1 MSYVLSLDIG
11 TTNIKGILFDKHGNI
26 HAQARRRPNYIMEFP
41 GQVEQDPTE
50 IWQMS
55 KEVIEEVINS
65 NNLKASDIN
74 SLAICTQ
81 RASFLFWD
89 KKTGEIY
96 SNIITWQ
103 DKRAA
108 TYGEKLTKKFFFR
121 ILRTI
126 GKIAR
131 LFGSTRMLVAS
142 QLRFPTDYAS
152 LRTSF
157 FLENNKDL
165 KKKINASEN
174 TIVWGQIDSWILWN
188 LTDRKIHATD
198 FSNAS
203 ASAMLD
209 PFKVKWNSPILKAI
223 DISTNYLPEIKETN
237 DDFGSTNLFGD
248 GNIPIR
254 CVIADQQ
261 ASLFGQGCFKS
272 GDMKITNGTGSFVD
286 INTGDKPYASKR
298 RLYPLIAWK
307 IDGELTYMLEGFSHN
322 SGNII
327 DWIKEELNLIKNPA
341 ETEKMAFSVEST
353 EGVYFL
359 PTFTSG
365 ISYPYWDSTA
375 RGNLFGVR
383 LTTKKEHIIRAIL
396 EGICFRIKDFVEGI
410 IKDTKINVEKIK
422 VDGGVSQNKFVLQF
436 LSDILGKEIVH
447 SKNIETTALGA
458 AFIAGLATG
467 FWKSRQEIIEIIKS
481 NNIYT
486 PSMNRDTRNKKYKY
500 WKDIIN
506 RSLNYRNI

>member
-1 MSYVLSLDIG
+1 MSFILSLDIG
-11 TTNIKGILFDKHGNI
+11 TTNIKGILFDKEGNI
-26 HAQARRRPNYIMEFP
+26 RAQSKRRPHYIMEQL
-41 GQVEQDPTE
+41 GQVEQDPRE

-89 KKTGEIY
+89 KHTGELY

-108 TYGEKLTKKFFFR
+108 RYGQKTTKRFFFR
-121 ILRTI
+121 ALRAI
-126 GKIAR
+126 GKIVR
-131 LFGSTRMLVAS
+131 LFGSTRMLVTS

-152 LRTSF
+152 IRTAY
-157 FLENNKDL
+157 FLDKNQDL
-165 KKKINASEN
+165 KLKVKNPQTSIA
-174 TIVWGQIDSWILWN
+174 WGQIDSWILWN
-188 LTDRKIHATD
+188 LTGGSSHATD
-198 FSNAS
+198 LSNAS

-209 PFKVKWNSPILKAI
+209 PFKVKWNTPILKAMGI
-223 DISTNYLPEIKETN
+223 HTHYLPEIKETN
-237 DDFGSTNLFGD
+237 DDYGYTGLFG
-248 GNIPIR
+248 GGKIPIR

-261 ASLFGQGCFKS
+261 ASLFGQGCFNL

-286 INTGDKPYASKR
+286 INTGKNPYASKR

-307 IDGELTYMLEGFSHN
+307 IDGEIAYMLEGFSHN

-327 DWIKEELNLIKNPA
+327 DWIKNELNLIKDPA
-341 ETEKMAFSVEST
+341 ETEKMALSVDST

-359 PTFTSG
+359 PTFSSG

-375 RGNLFGVR
+375 RGNLFGVS
-383 LTTKKEHIIRAIL
+383 LSTKKEHVIRAVL

-410 IKDTKINVEKIK
+410 IDDTKINVKKIK
-422 VDGGVSQNKFVLQF
+422 TDGGVSQNKFVLQF
-436 LSDILGKEIVH
+436 LSDILGKEVEH
-447 SKNIETTALGA
+447 SKNVETTALGA
-458 AFIAGLATG
+458 ALIAGLATG
-467 FWKSRQEIIEIIKS
+467 FWSSRQEIMEITKTEK
-481 NNIYT
+481 IYT
-486 PSMNRDTRNKKYKY
+486 PTMNEEIRKKKYLF

-506 RSLNYRNI
+506 RSLNYGYI